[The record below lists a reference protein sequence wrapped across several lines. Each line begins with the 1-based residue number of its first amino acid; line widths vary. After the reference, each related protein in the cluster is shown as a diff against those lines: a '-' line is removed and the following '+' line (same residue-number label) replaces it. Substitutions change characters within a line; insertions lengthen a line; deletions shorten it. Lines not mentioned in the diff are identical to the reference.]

1 MKKKY
6 CFTCIILLNGKVIII
21 FTENETTLL
30 KLILVEKQHE
40 LESLLNI
47 EDEENLK
54 SLTQEKETIISI
66 INKI

>member
-1 MKKKY
+1 M
-6 CFTCIILLNGKVIII
+6 III
-21 FTENETTLL
+21 FTENEKTFL